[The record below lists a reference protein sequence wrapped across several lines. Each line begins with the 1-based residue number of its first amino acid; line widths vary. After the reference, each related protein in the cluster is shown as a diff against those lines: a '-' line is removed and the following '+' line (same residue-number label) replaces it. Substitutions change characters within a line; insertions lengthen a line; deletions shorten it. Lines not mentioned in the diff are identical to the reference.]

1 MEVGRHVQST
11 QNRKLVIFLQCI
23 NPLISN
29 FTKCSNTLKQFLG
42 KLPTNCLSVF
52 DHFVG
57 LALKGLKK
65 RFGTAFVFYC
75 VAKLSDILRGSSHVC
90 FYLFAEKMSW
100 ANF

>member
-1 MEVGRHVQST
+1 MHADKHQHFYKLPLLFLMEVDRHVQST

-29 FTKCSNTLKQFLG
+29 FTKCSNTLKQFLS

-65 RFGTAFVFYC
+65 GLELLLCSIV
-75 VAKLSDILRGSSHVC
+75 LP
-90 FYLFAEKMSW
+90 
-100 ANF
+100 NFQIF